1 MAKINLVKCSC
12 NMRVTSFVEMFPSQK
27 ISAMLFG
34 NTINCKV
41 IVDGNYDH
49 KSYLRNN
56 NFLSLM

>member
-1 MAKINLVKCSC
+1 MQ
-12 NMRVTSFVEMFPSQK
+12 VTSFVEMFPSQK

-34 NTINCKV
+34 NTIFCKV

>member
-1 MAKINLVKCSC
+1 MQ
-12 NMRVTSFVEMFPSQK
+12 VTSFVEMFPSQK
-27 ISAMLFG
+27 ISAVLFG

-41 IVDGNYDH
+41 IVDGNCNQ